1 MGFHSVCRP
10 WLFLCALRPDA
21 VDQRLPNVRIL
32 RAQALTE
39 IEFHVLP
46 IDKNYGL
53 WVAPCLLESTY
64 PAHCLEHFLAYRHAV
79 AGYHFDGARNARH
92 LTRPRL
98 QQAENFR
105 VRQNARCCDDAGS
118 QPRITRFFAA
128 RVDSKNAHIVVF
140 LGRTLGNGLYGR
152 PLADLP
158 ATISSPISS
167 QRDRKST

>member
-53 WVAPCLLESTY
+53 WVAPCWLESTY

-79 AGYHFDGARNARH
+79 AG
-92 LTRPRL
+92 
-98 QQAENFR
+98 
-105 VRQNARCCDDAGS
+105 
-118 QPRITRFFAA
+118 
-128 RVDSKNAHIVVF
+128 
-140 LGRTLGNGLYGR
+140 
-152 PLADLP
+152 
-158 ATISSPISS
+158 
-167 QRDRKST
+167 DRKRVGSGKSVSVRVGLGGSRQLKNKIQRQKHAHTV